1 MASTVL
7 PWQTRL
13 RRVYDDVLLPVATG
27 DAEDGDESGR
37 DSVANQ
43 RASRSGDNPALEHA
57 LDLAERYDA
66 TLHALSVVDPTVIEP
81 LAIGTHGVREA
92 LEQRAEA
99 TVETVA
105 DRARERGV
113 DVETR
118 IGHGPPA
125 GTITDYAENV
135 DAVVMS
141 THERE
146 GLKHALL
153 GSVTERVVRTSPAPV
168 LTVPR

>member
-1 MASTVL
+1 M
-7 PWQTRL
+7 
-13 RRVYDDVLLPVATG
+13 YEDVLLPVATG
-27 DAEDGDESGR
+27 EGEAEDD
-37 DSVANQ
+37 
-43 RASRSGDNPALEHA
+43 PALEHA

-81 LAIGTHGVREA
+81 LSIDTEGVREA
-92 LEQRAEA
+92 MEERAEE
-99 TVETVA
+99 TVGTVA
-105 DRARERGV
+105 DHARERGI

-125 GTITDYAENV
+125 GVITDYAENV
-135 DAVVMS
+135 DAVVMA
-141 THERE
+141 THGRE